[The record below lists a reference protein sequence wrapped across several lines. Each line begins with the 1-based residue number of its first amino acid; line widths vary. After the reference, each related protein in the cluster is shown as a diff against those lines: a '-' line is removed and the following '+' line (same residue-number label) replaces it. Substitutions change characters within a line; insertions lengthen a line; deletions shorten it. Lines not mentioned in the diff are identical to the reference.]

1 MPAMLGFIRTVLW
14 SSKQRLPDVIFAE
27 LVEIIF
33 TSLPPVTV
41 IGVILTAVG
50 VLVAVKNNDAV
61 VWAITA
67 LGLTVT
73 VGRVLLIGAKS
84 VNDNLGHHAFLAKPF
99 LPAPDYRLSLAGGP
113 HDFGSAMTTG
123 RQKHNLRSPDV
134 LLRAVAV
141 GHHRLKLAAVGGT
154 QSNVRSL
161 VHSSNSHTRIRRES
175 LANRNVRFSP
185 LTYRRQGPLT

>member
-67 LGLTVT
+67 LG
-73 VGRVLLIGAKS
+73 RPS
-84 VNDNLGHHAFLAKPF
+84 P
-99 LPAPDYRLSLAGGP
+99 SAG
-113 HDFGSAMTTG
+113 S
-123 RQKHNLRSPDV
+123 
-134 LLRAVAV
+134 
-141 GHHRLKLAAVGGT
+141 
-154 QSNVRSL
+154 
-161 VHSSNSHTRIRRES
+161 
-175 LANRNVRFSP
+175 
-185 LTYRRQGPLT
+185 Y